1 MMTEQVNQL
10 EKLLTVL
17 SLGLCVA
24 IKKHA
29 IDINEAEQ
37 LLYSPFTMN
46 TLDEFGANKA
56 LIELIHAGTELEDL
70 ESLMP
75 SELTKSIVK
84 MEEQALNFLSCSPK
98 NNPQLEK
105 WLSKYLTGKS
115 ENEYVMLKQA

>member
-1 MMTEQVNQL
+1 M
-10 EKLLTVL
+10 
-17 SLGLCVA
+17 CVA

-46 TLDEFGANKA
+46 TLNEIGANKA

-75 SELTKSIVK
+75 SESTKSILK
-84 MEEQALNFLSCSPK
+84 MEEQALNIK
-98 NNPQLEK
+98 NPRFK
-105 WLSKYLTGKS
+105 KK
-115 ENEYVMLKQA
+115 